1 MDRGPA
7 PLRPSPRESS
17 PTMAPG
23 LPDGTELERLK
34 KAVDVKIA
42 LPQQRANLAIRSS
55 PNRTPSM
62 CSNRICPIQEERTV
76 NTTSPTLEADFA
88 SSPTAGTT
96 ESSDSTASTESGK
109 TIRGSVASH
118 ARRAADNPP
127 AKPLR
132 TPSYPFPYIPGTTKP
147 FTPGLH
153 QSFTTLSPTLA
164 ESIGLTSRE
173 STVSESSTPQPGRH
187 IDKIL
192 EDLDQMDIKAG

>member
-1 MDRGPA
+1 
-7 PLRPSPRESS
+7 
-17 PTMAPG
+17 MAPG

-42 LPQQRANLAIRSS
+42 PPQQRANLAIRSS

-62 CSNRICPIQEERTV
+62 GSNRICPIQEGRTLAHSRDDREQRFDGVNGVRQGHPRERCLPRQEGGRQ
-76 NTTSPTLEADFA
+76 SPCE
-88 SSPTAGTT
+88 
-96 ESSDSTASTESGK
+96 
-109 TIRGSVASH
+109 
-118 ARRAADNPP
+118 PP
-127 AKPLR
+127 AN
-132 TPSYPFPYIPGTTKP
+132 PSYPFPYIPGTTKP

-153 QSFTTLSPTLA
+153 QSFTTLSATLA

-192 EDLDQMDIKAG
+192 EDLDQRDIKAG